1 MIGTAVAV
9 TDSGIYYVPC
19 SAGFAPGQTSVRVM
33 DPGTGKDREVGKLE
47 QYHVGLLTA
56 GFAVSP
62 DGKTILYSRTVSSG
76 ADLMM
81 IENFR

>member
-1 MIGTAVAV
+1 MNPAVGT
-9 TDSGIYYVPC
+9 DH
-19 SAGFAPGQTSVRVM
+19 
-33 DPGTGKDREVGKLE
+33 EVGRLE
-47 QYHVGLLTA
+47 KYQYNNLPS

-62 DGKTILYSRTVSSG
+62 DGRTILYSSG

>member
-1 MIGTAVAV
+1 VSVSQA
-9 TDSGIYYVPC
+9 GIYYVPC
-19 SAGFAPGQTSVRVM
+19 ADPTGDPDPVVRVL
-33 DPGTGKDREVGKLE
+33 DPVTGTDREIGRLE
-47 QYHVGLLTA
+47 KYQYNNLPA

-62 DGKTILYSRTVSSG
+62 DGRVILYSRAVSSG

>member
-1 MIGTAVAV
+1 MGGALAVSAK
-9 TDSGIYYVPC
+9 GIYYLPC
-19 SAGFAPGQTSVRVM
+19 PAISPPGETTLIRVL
-33 DPGTGKDREVGKLE
+33 DPRTGRDREVGRLE
-47 QYHVGLLTA
+47 QYHLDILTA

-62 DGKTILYSRTVSSG
+62 DGKTILYSRNVSSG